1 MLATLIK
8 SLIIFFTIASLNSSL
23 VKAETELE
31 VGMLKLGLKI
41 ESLYEWLN
49 EPCRL
54 MNFSEKV
61 SENKGEAQIKICTL
75 RNDAD
80 LKIYGYKI
88 KKAVFRFYDD
98 KLFHAAFDFKKS
110 CKCFEE
116 VARSL
121 ANRYGES
128 NHTSLNGDLI
138 RYERAATKIN
148 FHQLAGVQRLWW
160 YNVPLLI
167 DANSLIGSSNLV
179 ID

>member
-1 MLATLIK
+1 MIK

-31 VGMLKLGLKI
+31 VGMFKLGLKI
-41 ESLYEWLN
+41 ESLYKWLN

-54 MNFSEKV
+54 MNFSEKA
-61 SENKGEAQIKICTL
+61 SENKQGAQIKICTL

-80 LKIYGYKI
+80 LTIYGNKV
-88 KKAVFRFYDD
+88 KKAIFRFYDEE
-98 KLFHAAFDFKKS
+98 LFHAAFDFKKS

-116 VARSL
+116 IAISL
-121 ANRYGES
+121 ANRYGDS

-167 DANSLIGSSNLV
+167 EANSLIGSSNLV
-179 ID
+179 ND